1 MSLVEGQQRLPVN
14 GGRAQKLKRMNNMVS
29 DALSRESCGE
39 LEEGEHTAEEGCL
52 GCLDGLGLLTAAD

>member
-1 MSLVEGQQRLPVN
+1 
-14 GGRAQKLKRMNNMVS
+14 MVR
-29 DALSRESCGE
+29 DTPSRGSCGE

>member
-1 MSLVEGQQRLPVN
+1 MPLVEGQQRLPVK
-14 GGRAQKLKRMNNMVS
+14 GESAQKLKRMSNMVS

-52 GCLDGLGLLTAAD
+52 GCLSGLGLLAAAE